1 MQFKESG
8 IREKLCN
15 FPIERLKG
23 QFNDLKLD
31 RYSTI
36 IWEVKELKRTLQ
48 EQTLFLIIL
57 LFMPLKSI
65 MVEYETYSSRI
76 QQISCHKKSIQVE
89 YERYPPEY

>member
-1 MQFKESG
+1 MIKFHMQFKESG

-48 EQTLFLIIL
+48 E
-57 LFMPLKSI
+57 
-65 MVEYETYSSRI
+65 
-76 QQISCHKKSIQVE
+76 
-89 YERYPPEY
+89 